1 MKINKLSWAVA
12 YKMDK
17 RTQDDGTTKVVTVAK
32 FNTGRNPAARVKAL
46 CRDKG

>member
-1 MKINKLSWAVA
+1 MKINELAWAVV

-17 RTQDDGTTKVVTVAK
+17 ITQDDGTIR
-32 FNTGRNPAARVKAL
+32 NTGRNPAARVKAL

>member
-12 YKMDK
+12 YKIDK
-17 RTQDDGTTKVVTVAK
+17 RTQDDGTIR
-32 FNTGRNPAARVKAL
+32 NTGRNPAARVKAL

>member
-17 RTQDDGTTKVVTVAK
+17 KPDAFRLFVVR
-32 FNTGRNPAARVKAL
+32 FS
-46 CRDKG
+46 CFW